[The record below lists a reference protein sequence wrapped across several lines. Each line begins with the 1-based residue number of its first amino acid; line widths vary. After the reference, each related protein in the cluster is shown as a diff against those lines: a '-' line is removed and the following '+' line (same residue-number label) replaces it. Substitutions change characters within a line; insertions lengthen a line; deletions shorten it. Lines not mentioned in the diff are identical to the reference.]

1 MRALL
6 APLAVVAAAAFASP
20 SLAAP
25 SSMFDQFE
33 RLCLKTRAKPAAV
46 TKAVSEAIADW
57 TIVRDFPAAM
67 LPAYG
72 GPFDH
77 ATVWSRP
84 AADDESI
91 LLVSGV
97 KGPTKNQSQ
106 ICTLSGPFDPTAA
119 QAAKAWLAEIKPL
132 GGPGPDGL
140 YMILE
145 TPTGRR
151 AATGAELKDQTNLNQ
166 MMGLTVQTAPGELT
180 ALTAFVG
187 VER

>member
-6 APLAVVAAAAFASP
+6 SLLAAVAAVASP

-33 RLCLKTRAKPAAV
+33 HLCLKTRAEPVAV
-46 TKAVSEAIADW
+46 AKAVSEAADW
-57 TIVRDFPAAM
+57 TIVRDFPSAM

-84 AADDESI
+84 APDDDSI

-97 KGPTKNQSQ
+97 EGPTENQSQ
-106 ICTLSGPFDPTAA
+106 ICTLSGPFDAAAA

-132 GGPGPDGL
+132 SGPGPDGL

-151 AATGAELKDQTNLNQ
+151 AATGAELKDRSNLNK

-180 ALTAFVG
+180 ALTVFVG